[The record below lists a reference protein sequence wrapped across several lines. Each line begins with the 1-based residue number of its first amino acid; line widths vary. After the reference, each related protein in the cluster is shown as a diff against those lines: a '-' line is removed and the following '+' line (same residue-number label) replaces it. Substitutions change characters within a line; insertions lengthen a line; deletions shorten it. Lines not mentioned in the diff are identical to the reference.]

1 MMRLNVYFKNLVKCL
16 FSYFLRKILQASSK
30 RKYLMYKQEKKLN
43 DLFKCDACK
52 HNEGARPFRRAAVHL
67 WKSLSSNIKN

>member
-1 MMRLNVYFKNLVKCL
+1 
-16 FSYFLRKILQASSK
+16 
-30 RKYLMYKQEKKLN
+30 MYKQEKKLN